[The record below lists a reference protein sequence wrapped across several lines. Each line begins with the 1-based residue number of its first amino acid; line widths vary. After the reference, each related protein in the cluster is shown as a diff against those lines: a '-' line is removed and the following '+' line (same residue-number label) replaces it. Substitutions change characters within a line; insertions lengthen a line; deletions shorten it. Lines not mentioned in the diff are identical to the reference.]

1 MTLTPPQS
9 PLPSTSDARAPRFS
23 RTDLGRGPLQSL
35 SEGRW
40 ANAVL
45 YRFESGGASWVVKDF
60 RPRSWLVRNLIGRFL
75 VRREARALVRLAG
88 RPTTPQAP
96 FRVDAHA
103 LAYRYLEGLNLRDA
117 RANPGPGF
125 FPDLERT
132 VREMHATGGLVH
144 LDLRNAGNILVTA
157 DGAPVLLDFQSHLR
171 TRWMP
176 GPLRRLT
183 ERIDLAAVYKHWAN
197 RSPTTMGPERTAA
210 LERMNRLRPLWA
222 LRGYIGTP
230 RGDRPRT

>member
-1 MTLTPPQS
+1 MTPTPPQN
-9 PLPSTSDARAPRFS
+9 PPHGAGTGRDQRFS
-23 RTDLGRGPLQSL
+23 RADLDRGPLQPL

-45 YRFESGGASWVVKDF
+45 YRFDSAGTSWVVKDF
-60 RPRSWLVRNLIGRFL
+60 RARSWLVRNVIGRFL
-75 VRREARALVRLAG
+75 IRREARALVRLAG
-88 RPTTPQAP
+88 RPATPQSP
-96 FRVDAHA
+96 FRVDAYA

-117 RANPGPGF
+117 RAVPGPGF

-210 LERMNRLRPLWA
+210 LERMNQLRPLWA

>member
-1 MTLTPPQS
+1 MTSTPAPS
-9 PLPSTSDARAPRFS
+9 PPRSSSDDRDRPFS
-23 RTDLGRGPLQSL
+23 RADLDRGPLQPL

-45 YRFESGGASWVVKDF
+45 YRFDSGGAPWVVKDF
-60 RPRSWLVRNLIGRFL
+60 RSRSWLVRNVIGRFL
-75 VRREARALVRLAG
+75 IRREARALVRMAG
-88 RPTTPQAP
+88 RPTTPRGP
-96 FRVDAHA
+96 FLVDAHA

-117 RANPGPGF
+117 RAAPGPGF

-132 VREMHATGGLVH
+132 VRDMHATGGLVH

-157 DGAPVLLDFQSHLR
+157 DGAPVLLDFQSHLQ

-176 GPLRRLT
+176 GPLRRFI
-183 ERIDLAAVYKHWAN
+183 ESIDLAAVYKHWAS
-197 RSPTTMGPERTAA
+197 RSPATMGPERAAA

-222 LRGYIGTP
+222 LRGYIGSP

>member
-1 MTLTPPQS
+1 MTCTPSPKDPQG
-9 PLPSTSDARAPRFS
+9 PGADPGRRFS
-23 RTDLGRGPLQSL
+23 RADLERGPLQPL

-60 RPRSWLVRNLIGRFL
+60 RKRSWLVRNLIGRFL
-75 VRREARALVRLAG
+75 IRREARALVRLAG

-96 FRVDAHA
+96 FRVDACA
-103 LAYRYLEGLNLRDA
+103 LAYRFLEGRNLRDG
-117 RANPGPGF
+117 RATPGPDF

-132 VREMHATGGLVH
+132 VRDMHATGGLVH

-176 GPLRRLT
+176 GPLRRFT

-197 RSPTTMGPERTAA
+197 RSPATMGPERRAA

-230 RGDRPRT
+230 RGGRPGN

>member
-1 MTLTPPQS
+1 VSFTDRGDGAES
-9 PLPSTSDARAPRFS
+9 FVDA
-23 RTDLGRGPLQSL
+23 DYLLGCDG
-35 SEGRW
+35 
-40 ANAVL
+40 AN
-45 YRFESGGASWVVKDF
+45 S
-60 RPRSWLVRNLIGRFL
+60 LVRNVIGRFL
-75 VRREARALVRLAG
+75 VRREARALVGLAG

-117 RANPGPGF
+117 RATPGPGF

-132 VREMHATGGLVH
+132 VRDMHATGRLVH
-144 LDLRNAGNILVTA
+144 LDLRNAGNILVTQ
-157 DGAPVLLDFQSHLR
+157 DGAPVLLDFQSHLG

-176 GPLRRLT
+176 GPLRRFV

-197 RSPTTMGPERTAA
+197 RSPATMGPERTAA

-230 RGDRPRT
+230 RGDRTRT